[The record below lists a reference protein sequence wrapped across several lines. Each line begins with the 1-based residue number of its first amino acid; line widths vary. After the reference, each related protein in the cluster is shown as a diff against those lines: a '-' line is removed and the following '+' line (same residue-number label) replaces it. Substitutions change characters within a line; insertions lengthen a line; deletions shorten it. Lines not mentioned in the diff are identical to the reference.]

1 MVISTHNIA
10 TGDGLYRAA
19 AWAVLVRMYCD
30 TVVVVAVAIGIVSVL
45 FWNLLLMLYVCY
57 VQLGQL
63 RLTSPPRLDSKCGE
77 WVVRFSDFGK
87 YKGNIRNH
95 STSLPAYL

>member
-1 MVISTHNIA
+1 MISTHNIA

-63 RLTSPPRLDSKCGE
+63 RLTPPPDLTQS
-77 WVVRFSDFGK
+77 VVSG
-87 YKGNIRNH
+87 
-95 STSLPAYL
+95 

>member
-30 TVVVVAVAIGIVSVL
+30 TVVVAVAVAIGMDGVCTVLESITYICCMYECITSCVSTE
-45 FWNLLLMLYVCY
+45 N
-57 VQLGQL
+57 
-63 RLTSPPRLDSKCGE
+63 
-77 WVVRFSDFGK
+77 
-87 YKGNIRNH
+87 
-95 STSLPAYL
+95 

>member
-1 MVISTHNIA
+1 MISTHNIA

-63 RLTSPPRLDSKCGE
+63 RLTPPDLTQS
-77 WVVRFSDFGK
+77 VVSG
-87 YKGNIRNH
+87 
-95 STSLPAYL
+95 

>member
-30 TVVVVAVAIGIVSVL
+30 TVVVAVAVAIGMVSVL
-45 FWNLLLMLYVCY
+45 FWNLLLTITYVVCMNVLHLVY
-57 VQLGQL
+57 LQ
-63 RLTSPPRLDSKCGE
+63 RTSDHIYRRR
-77 WVVRFSDFGK
+77 VFM
-87 YKGNIRNH
+87 I
-95 STSLPAYL
+95 TI

>member
-57 VQLGQL
+57 DVQLGQL
-63 RLTSPPRLDSKCGE
+63 RLPPQ
-77 WVVRFSDFGK
+77 
-87 YKGNIRNH
+87 
-95 STSLPAYL
+95 T